1 MIRLTAAVG
10 RYPATQ
16 DLLDGVST
24 SPSFELELADYGPSI
39 VSAFR
44 HMIRENAYDLCELGA
59 TAYLPALEYGVPML
73 GLPVFPLRNF
83 GFGSVMINERS
94 GITSPADLNGKRVAV
109 RTYGVTAVVWVRA
122 MLQELYGVDP
132 SSITWVVNDLEHLAQ
147 FQLPSNVEYLEGED
161 LSGMLESGDVSA
173 GIGIYR
179 GAAGDVVPLFG
190 DVEAVEREWY
200 ERTGVLPIHH
210 LIVVRQELLE
220 ANPGLAGAIID
231 AFTDSKDR
239 FLSRLSSGAPLDE
252 ASAALAARRELVGPD
267 PVPYGIAANR
277 RAIEALI
284 RCSKEQ
290 QLLKGNWEPE
300 EIFAPGCE

>member
-10 RYPATQ
+10 RYPTTEA
-16 DLLDGVST
+16 LLDGVST
-24 SPSFELELADYGPSI
+24 SPDFELEPADYGPSI

-59 TAYLPALEYGVPML
+59 TAYLPALEYGIPQL
-73 GLPVFPLRNF
+73 GLPIFPARNF
-83 GFGSVMINERS
+83 GFGSVMVNERS
-94 GITSPADLNGKRVAV
+94 GIEEPADLNGKRIAV
-109 RTYGVTAVVWVRA
+109 RTYGVTAAVWVRA

-132 SSITWVVNDLEHLAQ
+132 SGVTWVVNDLEHLAQ
-147 FQLPSNVEYLEGED
+147 FQLPSNVEYSEGAD
-161 LSGMLESGDVSA
+161 LSGMLESGEVSA

-179 GAAGDVVPLFG
+179 GKAGDVVPLFT

-200 ERTGVLPIHH
+200 ERTEVLPFPH

-220 ANPGLAGAIID
+220 QNPGLAGAIVD
-231 AFTDSKDR
+231 AFVDSKER
-239 FLSRLSSGAPLDE
+239 FLSRLSSGEPLDE
-252 ASAALAARRELVGPD
+252 AAAALAKRRELVGPD

-284 RCSKEQ
+284 RYSKDQ

>member
-1 MIRLTAAVG
+1 MIRLTTAVG
-10 RYPATQ
+10 RYPATEA
-16 DLLDGVST
+16 LLDRVTT
-24 SPSFELELADYGPSI
+24 SPTFEPEFADYGPSI

-44 HMIRENAYDLCELGA
+44 HMIRESAYDVCELGA
-59 TAYLPALEYGVPML
+59 TAYLPALEYGVPQL
-73 GLPVFPLRNF
+73 GLPIFPLRNF

-94 GITSPADLNGKRVAV
+94 GITSPGDLNGKRIAV

-122 MLQELYGVDP
+122 MLQELYGVDS

-147 FQLPSNVEYLEGED
+147 FQLPSNVEYLEGAD
-161 LSGMLESGDVSA
+161 LSGMLESGEVAA

-179 GAAGDVVPLFG
+179 GKAPDVVPLLA

-200 ERTGVLPIHH
+200 ERTQVLPIHH

-220 ANPGLAGAIID
+220 ANPGLAGAIVD
-231 AFTDSKDR
+231 AFVDSKQR
-239 FLSRLSSGAPLDE
+239 FLSRLSSGEPLDE
-252 ASAALAARRELVGPD
+252 ASAVLAKRRELVGPD

-284 RCSKEQ
+284 GYSKDQ
-290 QLLKGNWEPE
+290 QLLKGTWEPE
-300 EIFAPGCE
+300 EIFAPGSD